1 MRGDESSRAR
11 VFELMRKLDG
21 LVHRVQADR
30 DAACA
35 QGAIVRDGE
44 LGRVLQEDRHAVARR
59 NAAALQEA
67 GEAAHRRIQLSARD
81 RAPVEVDG
89 GAIGDALRLPG
100 ERGGLELVGAT
111 DRLPVVGHGP
121 LLLPYGFHG
130 SSPAQGAGNPYT
142 CVARTD
148 REWMW
153 RPESSSAMHSAPS
166 GSGRCNEGRAVM
178 KVVLAGLVLSGAL
191 AQPAFAGAVKSG
203 DKAPDF
209 PAL

>member
-1 MRGDESSRAR
+1 MGGDESTRAG
-11 VFELMRKLDG
+11 VLELMRQFDG
-21 LVHRVQADR
+21 LVHRVQRHD
-30 DAACA
+30 DAARA
-35 QGAIVRDGE
+35 QGAVVRNGE
-44 LGRVLQEDRHAVARR
+44 LGGVLQEDRHAVARR

-67 GEAAHRRIQLSARD
+67 GEAAHRRIQLSERD

-100 ERGGLELVGAT
+100 ERGGQELFGET
-111 DRLPVVGHGP
+111 DRLLVDGHGP
-121 LLLPYGFHG
+121 MLLTDGFHG